1 MRTIYIQESLI
12 EGSCIVLQLS
22 SNPEP
27 VQKVFVTFLSK
38 PPEIMLNKQ
47 LTVGQ
52 VHAFAVLEMLATFS
66 LRQGKTRLV
75 GGLVMLFVQES

>member
-1 MRTIYIQESLI
+1 
-12 EGSCIVLQLS
+12 
-22 SNPEP
+22 
-27 VQKVFVTFLSK
+27 
-38 PPEIMLNKQ
+38 MLNKQ

-75 GGLVMLFVQES
+75 GGRVMLFVQES

>member
-1 MRTIYIQESLI
+1 
-12 EGSCIVLQLS
+12 
-22 SNPEP
+22 
-27 VQKVFVTFLSK
+27 
-38 PPEIMLNKQ
+38 MLNEQ
-47 LTVGQ
+47 LTIGQ